1 MILSHIVIF
10 FMAWS
15 HLKKW
20 HRLMTPHLPVCGA
33 VVGTGRALVGPVTAD
48 IGHLLVTVV
57 TPITG
62 TLTVKHVTLIVNDSK
77 SENDK
82 VRHQYLTDLTG
93 HLRRS
98 SVSILWLIICL
109 IYIHVCVQ
117 YFFTHFSEEKKSL
130 LCVWGIVLSL
140 HVTFSARG
148 LRPWSGCGGV
158 RVIVTDILP

>member
-1 MILSHIVIF
+1 
-10 FMAWS
+10 
-15 HLKKW
+15 
-20 HRLMTPHLPVCGA
+20 MTPHLPVCGA

-109 IYIHVCVQ
+109 FYIQ
-117 YFFTHFSEEKKSL
+117 YMYAYNISL
-130 LCVWGIVLSL
+130 LIFQKKKNPYFVFGE
-140 HVTFSARG
+140 
-148 LRPWSGCGGV
+148 
-158 RVIVTDILP
+158 

>member
-1 MILSHIVIF
+1 
-10 FMAWS
+10 
-15 HLKKW
+15 
-20 HRLMTPHLPVCGA
+20 MTPHLPVCGA

-48 IGHLLVTVV
+48 IGHLLVTVM

-62 TLTVKHVTLIVNDSK
+62 TLTVKHVTLIVNYSK

-82 VRHQYLTDLTG
+82 VN
-93 HLRRS
+93 LRRS

-109 IYIHVCVQ
+109 FYIHVCVQ

-130 LCVWGIVLSL
+130 LCVWGIVRSL

-158 RVIVTDILP
+158 RVIVTDIFP

>member
-1 MILSHIVIF
+1 
-10 FMAWS
+10 
-15 HLKKW
+15 
-20 HRLMTPHLPVCGA
+20 MTPHLPVCCA

-48 IGHLLVTVV
+48 IGHLLVTVM

-62 TLTVKHVTLIVNDSK
+62 TLTVKHVTLIVNYSK

-82 VRHQYLTDLTG
+82 VN
-93 HLRRS
+93 LRRS

-109 IYIHVCVQ
+109 FYIHVCVQ

>member
-1 MILSHIVIF
+1 
-10 FMAWS
+10 MAWS

-48 IGHLLVTVV
+48 IGHLLVTVM

-62 TLTVKHVTLIVNDSK
+62 TLTVKHVTLIVNYSK

-82 VRHQYLTDLTG
+82 VRHQYLKNLTV
-93 HLRRS
+93 LRRS

-109 IYIHVCVQ
+109 FFIHVCVQ